1 MIRRLMK
8 SVREYKRPTVLTLI
22 FIVGEAVIETF
33 IPFITANLVNR
44 IKTGADMSY
53 ILETGG
59 VLALMACASLA
70 CGGLAGFTCAKA
82 SAGFAKN
89 LRGDIFRRVQTY
101 TFENID
107 KFSSSSLVTRMTT
120 DVANA
125 QMSYMMVIRTAIRSP
140 LMLIFSLIMSFR
152 INARCWLSGFC
163 SSAARPCPHSAAYS
177 ESTTV

>member
-44 IKTGADMSY
+44 IKAGADMSY

-82 SAGFAKN
+82 SAGFAKTCAAIYSAGCRPIH
-89 LRGDIFRRVQTY
+89 LRISTNSR
-101 TFENID
+101 
-107 KFSSSSLVTRMTT
+107 LH
-120 DVANA
+120 
-125 QMSYMMVIRTAIRSP
+125 
-140 LMLIFSLIMSFR
+140 
-152 INARCWLSGFC
+152 
-163 SSAARPCPHSAAYS
+163 HS
-177 ESTTV
+177 